1 MTGIT
6 VSLFIVL
13 GILGQKP
20 TQGTLPMPD
29 VDTCLAEAARF
40 LAMVPPE
47 GTHISLRIAACK
59 VGDDSPGTDVK
70 Q

>member
-1 MTGIT
+1 
-6 VSLFIVL
+6 
-13 GILGQKP
+13 
-20 TQGTLPMPD
+20 MPD